1 MCGIAEED
9 VSTWDAQ
16 AAQGWCEGQEAKRE
30 RGRSQWDT
38 GEGQK
43 GQKPTNQPQRR
54 QITDPDDMCG
64 TKKHS

>member
-1 MCGIAEED
+1 MCEITEEE
-9 VSTWDAQ
+9 VSTWHAQ

-43 GQKPTNQPQRR
+43 PTNKPQLR

-64 TKKHS
+64 TQKHN